1 VLGVASSSSSSSAA
15 TTTTTTSF
23 GAAAKP
29 SIEFRSEEKL
39 IPLIR
44 ARLAEK
50 LVEQGFRPKQAAVAL
65 NVTQAAITQYLKGKR
80 GARGG
85 RGNATTATDIASIDH
100 LINPLAEKLAKRLR
114 SGMGSIETTEL
125 VEVARQVVV
134 MSRGR
139 MIIQEE
145 PRRPE
150 RDEALKL
157 LRERLRLEL
166 TAAEKYLELSNQTAD
181 DYSKML
187 LRMIASDSI
196 RHGDVVSQV
205 ISWLEAG
212 RDSEFEM
219 PGKSILESLI
229 ALEDSA
235 QEASLTESIH
245 IAHPIARL
253 LFQWIDA
260 DEKKHEKIVSKMLK
274 LQGEMARD
282 RPR

>member
-1 VLGVASSSSSSSAA
+1 VAVVPPAA
-15 TTTTTTSF
+15 D
-23 GAAAKP
+23 ADKP
-29 SIEFRSEEKL
+29 FLDLRSEEKL
-39 IPLIR
+39 IPVIR

-50 LVEQGFRPKQAAVAL
+50 LVEEGFRPKEAAVAL
-65 NVTQAAITQYLKGKR
+65 NVTQAAVTQYLKGKR
-80 GARGG
+80 GG
-85 RGNATTATDIASIDH
+85 TAAADIASIDR

-114 SGMGSIETTEL
+114 SGLGTIETTEL
-125 VEVARQVVV
+125 VEAARQVMV
-134 MSRGR
+134 MHRGR
-139 MIIQEE
+139 MIVQEE
-145 PRRPE
+145 PKRPE
-150 RDEALKL
+150 RDEALKI
-157 LRERLRLEL
+157 LRARLRLEL

-205 ISWLEAG
+205 MSWLEAG

-219 PGKSILESLI
+219 PGKTVLESLI

-235 QEASLTESIH
+235 QEASLSESIH
-245 IAHPIARL
+245 IGHPIAQL

-274 LQGEMARD
+274 LQSDLARG
-282 RPR
+282 RPG